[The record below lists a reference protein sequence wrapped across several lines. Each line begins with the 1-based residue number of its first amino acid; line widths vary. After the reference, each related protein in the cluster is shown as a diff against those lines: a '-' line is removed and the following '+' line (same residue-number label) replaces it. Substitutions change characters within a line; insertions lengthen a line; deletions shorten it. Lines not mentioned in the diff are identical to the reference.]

1 MVNTLVWG
9 LMQELEKELNRHW
22 EKDIVVLVVKNDAQ
36 WMLKECRGNRSM
48 HHSLGEV
55 DVRVCLFQ

>member
-1 MVNTLVWG
+1 
-9 LMQELEKELNRHW
+9 MQELEKELNRHW